1 MKEELIK
8 QKQKLSETLKEYEN
22 VLTAKFGLE
31 SQKAEMVYEKEK
43 RQNDIRREVLYDLDE
58 NDKPKYSNEAKRN
71 LEVSKRLETN
81 ENFQKVN
88 SAIRRLESEVTKLEI
103 NVNILGKKIQI
114 EKKNADLLICYNEVE
129 NGTNN

>member
-1 MKEELIK
+1 MKQELIK

-31 SQKAEMVYEKEK
+31 SQKAEMVYEKQK
-43 RQNDIRREVLYDLDE
+43 RENDIRREVLYEVDE
-58 NDKPKYSNEAKRN
+58 NEKAKYSNEAKRG

-81 ENFQKVN
+81 DNFQKVN

>member
-1 MKEELIK
+1 MKEELLK
-8 QKQKLSETLKEYEN
+8 QKEKLSETLKEYEN
-22 VLTAKFGLE
+22 VLNAKFDLE
-31 SQKAEMVYEKEK
+31 SQKAEMVYEKQK
-43 RQNDIRREVLYDLDE
+43 RENDIRREVLYDLDE

-88 SAIRRLESEVTKLEI
+88 SAIRRIESEVTKLEI

>member
-1 MKEELIK
+1 MKQELIK
-8 QKQKLSETLKEYEN
+8 QKQKLSEILKEYEN

-31 SQKAEMVYEKEK
+31 SQKAEMVYEKQK
-43 RQNDIRREVLYDLDE
+43 RENDIRREVLYEVDE
-58 NDKPKYSNEAKRN
+58 NEKAKYSNEAKRN

-81 ENFQKVN
+81 DNFQKVN

-129 NGTNN
+129 NGINN

>member
-1 MKEELIK
+1 MKQELLK
-8 QKQKLSETLKEYEN
+8 QKEILSETLKKYEN
-22 VLTAKFGLE
+22 ILNAKFDLE
-31 SQKAEMVYEKEK
+31 SQKAELVYEKEK
-43 RQNDIRREVLYDLDE
+43 RQNDIRREVLYEVDE
-58 NDKPKYSNEAKRN
+58 NEKVKYSNEAKRG

-81 ENFQKVN
+81 DNFLKVN

>member
-1 MKEELIK
+1 MKQELIK

>member
-31 SQKAEMVYEKEK
+31 SQKAEMVYEKQK
-43 RQNDIRREVLYDLDE
+43 RENDIRREVLYEVDE
-58 NDKPKYSNEAKRN
+58 NEKPKYSNEAKRS

-81 ENFQKVN
+81 DNFLKVN

-103 NVNILGKKIQI
+103 NLNILGKKIQI
-114 EKKNADLLICYNEVE
+114 EKKNADLIICYNEVE